1 MIEIGTEMIR
11 AEDITFEYIRRD
23 AEGNVLEIETA
34 LNHVNLHIKKGEFV
48 AILGHNGSGKS
59 TFAKHVNAIFSP
71 GEGSMYVDGKD
82 TSDLSKLYEIRQKA
96 GMVFQNPDNQIIA
109 TVVDED
115 VAFGPEN
122 LGVPT
127 GKIRE
132 RVEQAL
138 KSVHMWHRRK
148 DSPNK
153 LSGGQKQRVA
163 IAGIMAMEPECIV
176 LDEPTAMLDPGG
188 RKDVIDTVRRLNREK
203 NITILLITHNMDETI
218 EADRVVVMDHG
229 EVKLCGTPVEVFS
242 HVEELTKMGLEVP
255 FATRIAHELR
265 MAGIPVN
272 ASVLRE
278 EELVAEL
285 EQLAKEWK
293 LDKDV
298 LRQRQKSSE
307 KGVAKPKRYE
317 APAPAELVGQSS
329 LILDHVNYIYNPGT
343 LYEKAAIRDVNLT
356 FTKGEFVG
364 IVGHTGSGKSTLI
377 QHLNGLLKPTSG
389 TVYYCGEDITTKD
402 FSLKKLRSKVG
413 LSFQYPEHQ
422 LFENTVY
429 EDVAFGPK
437 NLGWEELKIEQKS
450 YDAIKMVGLP
460 DDCYDMSPFQ
470 LSGGQKRRVAIA
482 GVLAMDP
489 DYLVLDEP
497 TAGLDPKGRDE
508 ILGQIQRICQ
518 ERGITVILVSHSME
532 DIAKYVD
539 RVIVVNDGAIVYNDV
554 PARVFA
560 HSQELSQMGL
570 AVPKVSDLM
579 HHLQE
584 KGFPAYP
591 YLIQEEDAVDVIK
604 NWF

>member
-1 MIEIGTEMIR
+1 MIK

-71 GEGSMYVDGKD
+71 GGGTMYVDGSD

-122 LGVPT
+122 IGIPT
-127 GKIRE
+127 GKIRK

-138 KSVHMWHRRK
+138 KSVHMWHCRK

-188 RKDVIDTVRRLNREK
+188 REDVINTVKHLNKEK
-203 NITILLITHNMDETI
+203 HITILLITHNMDETI
-218 EADRVVVMDHG
+218 DADRVVVMDHG
-229 EVKLCGTPVEVFS
+229 QVQLCGTPMEVFS
-242 HVEELTKMGLEVP
+242 HVEELSAIGLEVP
-255 FATRIAHELR
+255 FATRIAHQLKKV
-265 MAGIPVN
+265 GIPLSN
-272 ASVLRE
+272 SILRE
-278 EELVAEL
+278 EELVTEL
-285 EQLAKEWK
+285 EQIISDWKIDKEVLTDGQGAFAKGM
-293 LDKDV
+293 V
-298 LRQRQKSSE
+298 
-307 KGVAKPKRYE
+307 KPKRYQ
-317 APAPAELVGQSS
+317 APTPAELAGESS
-329 LILDHVNYIYNPGT
+329 LILDHVSYIYSQGT
-343 LYEKAAIRDVNLT
+343 LYEKAAIQNVNLT

-377 QHLNGLLKPTSG
+377 QHLNGLLKPTEG
-389 TVYYCGEDITTKD
+389 TVYYCGEDICGKE

-429 EDVAFGPK
+429 EDVAFGPR
-437 NLGWEELKIEQKS
+437 NLGWEELKIEQSS
-450 YDAIKMVGLP
+450 YDAIKLVGLP

-482 GVLAMDP
+482 GVLAMEP
-489 DYLVLDEP
+489 EYLVLDEP

-508 ILGQIQRICQ
+508 ILGQIQRICR
-518 ERGITVILVSHSME
+518 EKGITVILVSHSME
-532 DIAKYVD
+532 DIAQYVD
-539 RVIVVNDGAIVYNDV
+539 RVIVINDGEIVYNDV

-560 HSQELSQMGL
+560 HSKELAEMGL
-570 AVPKVSDLM
+570 AAPKVTTLM
-579 HHLQE
+579 KHLQDR
-584 KGFPAYP
+584 GFPAYP
-591 YLIQEEDAVDVIK
+591 YLIREKDAVKVIRS
-604 NWF
+604 WFE